1 MPLQEQFHGYK
12 NGHQLLA
19 GNIELSQLDQDA
31 VDRLSDIS
39 GQLRPG
45 ERFAPYFTTYPL
57 PSLTHYVVA
66 LTRQDAEA
74 PRAGCVRTHSLFI
87 PMQQWTASENTQTL
101 SEVLSRFLPGDNSPD
116 PTHAPA
122 ETEFWKLPIWPSLEG
137 SWTLE
142 LVEALF
148 LERRAPIA
156 VFDTKDAE
164 LAGFR
169 LITALWPSLRKSFSI
184 CTFALGPRSI
194 KGKPFDLVFAPQTAR
209 SRFSDWS
216 GRRIDVTPGSQRPR
230 HHWSKELTEAVFR
243 SPAPS
248 LESLDG
254 LGILGE
260 GQPASEAKFR
270 MALLWNELVEKS
282 MESPESVLGLIDIF
296 NTARPTNLRA
306 RESLAREIRA
316 GVQRAKELFPDFQFW
331 QYTIALTQKFANG
344 RLPKGTM
351 TFVRAAVQ
359 ERAALA
365 PQGCLAAM
373 QQILNE
379 SATLPIP
386 LAAAIGDG
394 LGKSGEF
401 EVEILGALGALPPK
415 FGKHIVTAS
424 RVLGNRVVSATSEP
438 DSPVLPLL
446 LNFLRLTDPQDR
458 RSLLRRSAGSFKSAA
473 QTPLLDFLLRETT
486 RSTFLIALRVIG
498 QNTSFEVQQFDASW
512 IRTAKATRSILDFRK
527 VLLDPY
533 SGLGASR
540 LMAASMSLAR
550 EDIQWLF
557 ENVQD
562 DTRRADV
569 LAGLIASASEYDLKQ
584 FTEGVAKDFVPL
596 AILAVDLGR
605 YADAIARLLS
615 QASASDED
623 LCSFGIPLIGLL
635 APENPAYFALTS
647 KTVRQLLGRPELL
660 DDSALQSIVESLSR
674 AGRDAEIVDS
684 LFSDHDSASAITR
697 ALQMYEIGSDDLKS
711 RIHSRI
717 DAVCSRILHSGLYG
731 LSTASIRSLADML
744 ERAGSRNSRG
754 QILACGRVLNAC
766 FDAPSLPVGDVVAV
780 AFKVVYQEVKSG
792 SPGFNLLG
800 LFFNDWDHC
809 KTIRRKLVDTYVESI
824 WPPVGLLY
832 CAWRVDDVEKILRYL
847 QNTWR
852 GRDYLRSIRHELN
865 HYDGAHKEALLR
877 ALRNFSDIESIYT
890 DDD

>member
-1 MPLQEQFHGYK
+1 MQLKEQFHGYK

-19 GNIELSQLDQDA
+19 GDIELSQQDQDT

-45 ERFAPYFTTYPL
+45 ERIAPYFTTYPL

-66 LTRQDAEA
+66 LTRQDSEA

-87 PMQQWTASENTQTL
+87 PMLQWTASGNTKAL
-101 SEVLSRFLPGDNSPD
+101 SEVLSSFLPGDKGPD
-116 PTHAPA
+116 FAPAPA
-122 ETEFWKLPIWPSLEG
+122 EMEFWKLPIWPALEG

-169 LITALWPSLRKSFSI
+169 LMSALWPSLRRNFSV

-194 KGKPFDLVFAPQTAR
+194 KGKPFDLVFAPKTAR
-209 SRFSDWS
+209 SRFSDWP
-216 GRRIDVTPGSQRPR
+216 GRRIDATPASHRPR
-230 HHWSKELTEAVFR
+230 HHWSKELTAAVFL
-243 SPAPS
+243 SPVPS
-248 LESLDG
+248 LERLDD

-260 GQPASEAKFR
+260 EQAASEAKFR

-282 MESPESVLGLIDIF
+282 IESPESVLGLIDIF

-306 RESLAREIRA
+306 RESLAKQIRA
-316 GVQRAKELFPDFQFW
+316 GVLRAKASFPDFQFW

-351 TFVRAAVQ
+351 TFVRAAVK

-373 QQILNE
+373 PQILTE

-394 LGKSGEF
+394 LGKSGVSEI
-401 EVEILGALGALPPK
+401 EILDALGVLPPP
-415 FGKHIVTAS
+415 FGKDIVTAS
-424 RVLGNRVVSATSEP
+424 RVLGSRLVSATSEFG
-438 DSPVLPLL
+438 SPVLPIL
-446 LNFLRLTDPQDR
+446 LNFLCLTGTQDR
-458 RSLLRRSAGSFKSAA
+458 RSLLRRSAASFNSAA
-473 QTPLLDFLLRETT
+473 QTPLLDFLLRETSRAT
-486 RSTFLIALRVIG
+486 YLFALRVIG

-512 IRTAKATRSILDFRK
+512 IRTAKATRSISDFRK
-527 VLLDPY
+527 VLLHSY
-533 SGLGASR
+533 SGNGASR
-540 LMAASMSLAR
+540 LLAASMTLAR

-562 DTRRADV
+562 DIRRADV
-569 LAGLIASASEYDLKQ
+569 LASLIASASEYDLQQ
-584 FTEGVAKDFVPL
+584 FAEGVGKDYVPL
-596 AILAVDLGR
+596 AALSVDLAR

-615 QASASDED
+615 QAPASDKD
-623 LCSFGIPLIGLL
+623 LSSFGIPLIGLL
-635 APENPAYFALTS
+635 APQNPAYFALYS

-660 DDSALQSIVESLSR
+660 DDSVLQVIVERLSS
-674 AGRDAEIVDS
+674 AGRDLEIVDS
-684 LFSDHDSASAITR
+684 LFSGRDSAHTITR
-697 ALQMYEIGSDDLKS
+697 ALKMYEIGSDDLKS
-711 RIHSRI
+711 QIHSRI
-717 DAVCSRILHSGLYG
+717 DTVFSRIMQSGLHG
-731 LSTASIRSLADML
+731 LSSTSIKTLADML
-744 ERAGSRNSRG
+744 ECAGSRNCGG
-754 QILACGRVLNAC
+754 QILACSLVLDAC
-766 FDAPSLPVGDVVAV
+766 FDAPSLPVSDLVTA
-780 AFKVVYQEVKSG
+780 AFPVVYKEVKSG

-800 LFFNDWDHC
+800 LFLHDWDHC
-809 KTIRRKLVDTYVESI
+809 KTIRRKLVDTYIQSI
-824 WPPVGLLY
+824 WPPIGLLY
-832 CAWRVDDVEKILRYL
+832 CAWRVYDVEKVFRYL
-847 QNTWR
+847 QKTRR
-852 GRDYLRSIRHELN
+852 GKDYLLGIRNALN
-865 HYDGAHKEALLR
+865 QHDGPHKEALLL
-877 ALRNFSDIESIYT
+877 ALRNISDVEWVDS